1 MIIVCREVRKSA
13 ANTDIKWPTLRFIKN
28 ELVCFA
34 PTRYERVM
42 EIVIFINALINIFL
56 MRRKFIR
63 ITVHMT
69 CIFNFN
75 YYRKMETEQNIN
87 IIFIIIT
94 IKILSEHLNVALC
107 CYNTKHKK
115 SPCKCVSFE
124 MTFKYF
130 SMFMQNTSFSV
141 FLF

>member
-63 ITVHMT
+63 ITVHISCT
-69 CIFNFN
+69 LSFN
-75 YYRKMETEQNIN
+75 YYRKTEYQYHIYYYHYQNSI
-87 IIFIIIT
+87 
-94 IKILSEHLNVALC
+94 
-107 CYNTKHKK
+107 
-115 SPCKCVSFE
+115 
-124 MTFKYF
+124 
-130 SMFMQNTSFSV
+130 
-141 FLF
+141 